1 MQKHIHLKKQYLYL
15 LNQSVKKINGKVDV
29 LGFADI
35 NSEYDKLSDFLYSE
49 FLYAFS
55 EELNDTLIAERDENV
70 LNLIENEI
78 DYQYSG
84 CVIL

>member
-35 NSEYDKLSDFLYSE
+35 NSEYDKLSE